1 MNVLQKTVVVVGV
14 ATLVACAGTPKPD
27 PRVERIQAAYN
38 DLVSNSTLA
47 PFGQDEWE
55 TARIAVQRLTN
66 RPKQWDD
73 RDYELAIYS
82 ASRLV
87 EIAEFEARAR
97 YADDRRQKL
106 TTERERLVTAARERE
121 AQLARAAAEK
131 ARRETEEAEAARR
144 MALME
149 AEKAA
154 EEAAMARK
162 MAQEEMARAELAKQ
176 EAAEAAVGAELAR
189 VEAAQAMSEAEKA
202 RQQAAEAEA
211 RIEEARLVAEL
222 AQAERDALQ
231 SELADLKARP
241 TERGLVLTIGD
252 VLFEVNKADLIAGAT
267 NNLKPLVTAMETR
280 PDQNLIIEGHTD
292 STGTRDYN
300 LGLSMRRAQAV
311 ADFLTA
317 NGISENRITTRGL
330 GPDVPVAG
338 NDTSTG
344 RQLNRRVEVILPQPE
359 EAESE

>member
-1 MNVLQKTVVVVGV
+1 MNTMKKSVLVL
-14 ATLVACAGTPKPD
+14 AAIALAACAGTPKPD

-47 PFGQDEWE
+47 PYGGDEWE
-55 TARIAVQRLTN
+55 TARLAVQRLTN
-66 RPKQWDD
+66 RPRQWDD
-73 RDYELAIYS
+73 RDFELAIYS

-87 EIAEFEARAR
+87 DIAELEARAR
-97 YADDRRQKL
+97 YADDQRQKL
-106 TTERERLVTAARERE
+106 GNERERLVTAAREKE
-121 AQLARAAAEK
+121 ALLARAAAEK
-131 ARRETEEAEAARR
+131 ARRETQEAEAARR

-149 AEKAA
+149 AEKAT
-154 EEAAMARK
+154 EEAAMARRA
-162 MAQEEMARAELAKQ
+162 AQEEMARAELAKR
-176 EAAEAAVGAELAR
+176 EAEEAAVGADLAR
-189 VEAAQAMSEAEKA
+189 AEAAQAMSDADRA

-211 RIEEARLVAEL
+211 RIEEARRMAEA

-231 SELADLKARP
+231 NELADLKARQ

-267 NNLKPLVTAMETR
+267 NNLKPLVAAMESR

-300 LGLSMRRAQAV
+300 MGLSMRRAQAV
-311 ADFLTA
+311 ADFLIDH
-317 NGISENRITTRGL
+317 GISADRIVTRGL

-344 RQLNRRVEVILPQPE
+344 RQLNRRVEVILPEPE
-359 EAESE
+359 ETE